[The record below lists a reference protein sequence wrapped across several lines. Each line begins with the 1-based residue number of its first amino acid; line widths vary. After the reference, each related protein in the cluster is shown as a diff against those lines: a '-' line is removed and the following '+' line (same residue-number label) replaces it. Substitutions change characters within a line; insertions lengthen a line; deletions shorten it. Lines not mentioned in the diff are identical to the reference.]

1 MDLQLQG
8 KHVLITGAS
17 KGIGF
22 ACAQGFIAEGA
33 KVSLVARTAEAL
45 DQAVAALKADG
56 KAARFAAD
64 LRDADSAEQALDA
77 AEAAFGPV
85 DVLVNSAGAAKRVP
99 PAELTPARWRDAMDA
114 KFFTYINMMDPVIK
128 RMGTRGSGVI
138 INIVGT
144 GGKIARATHI
154 AGGAANAAL
163 MLASAGAAVAYADK
177 GVRVNAVNPGPVL
190 TDRLKEGFKA
200 EVRLAESQGR
210 PAPGQPGTDLPLGRP
225 SNPEEIADMV
235 VFLASPRSSY
245 TTGAIIALD
254 GAATATVV

>member
-33 KVSLVARTAEAL
+33 KVSLVARTAATL
-45 DQAVAALKADG
+45 DKAVADLG
-56 KAARFAAD
+56 KPGMAAGFPAD
-64 LRDADSAEQALDA
+64 LKDADEAVKALDA

-85 DVLVNSAGAAKRVP
+85 DILVNSAGAAKRVP
-99 PAELTPARWRDAMDA
+99 PGELTPARWHDAMNA
-114 KFFTYINMMDPVIK
+114 KFFTYINMADPVVK
-128 RMGTRGSGVI
+128 RMAARGTGVI

-163 MLASAGAAVAYADK
+163 MLASSGLAVAYADR

-190 TDRLKEGFKA
+190 TDRLKEGHAA
-200 EVRLAESQGR
+200 EVRLAAQQGK
-210 PAPGQPGTDLPLGRP
+210 PAPKQPGTELPLGRP
-225 SNPEEIADMV
+225 STPQEIADMV